1 MAASESDT
9 ETTIHTELSAG
20 DAGREAYEP
29 YRVGG
34 SKREVHL
41 FRQWWLN
48 NPLNNL
54 WGSNKPNQWQTFK
67 KVQAGVLHTEA
78 VKGGANVKLEDIT
91 Q

>member
-1 MAASESDT
+1 MAGSETDT

-20 DAGREAYEP
+20 DANREAYEP

-34 SKREVHL
+34 GKTEVHL

-54 WGSNKPNQWQTFK
+54 WGSNKPNQWETFK
-67 KVQAGVLHTEA
+67 KVQAGVPHAEA